1 MEGKEGKRGILDS
14 VWLKVAVAAAVVAV
28 PLAAHYLLGIG
39 LVQDAL
45 IAAGSRVAGKELD
58 AAVWRE
64 RFESIGHPYL
74 GGLSP
79 LSSPHIVLGLALY
92 GTYLLRRG
100 RPGREREAER
110 LALGLA
116 FAAWLVVTA
125 MAVATHEPWED
136 ELHAWQIA
144 QFGAGR
150 MFREMGYEGHFL
162 LWFAILHPLAAHG
175 APVWTLGLVSWAI
188 NAAGMWLLVRKG
200 PFPVYV
206 KLLVMFSVPFLYFN
220 PAIARPYVM
229 IPPLLWLL
237 AGTFREAGRKPVR
250 YCVLLVLLAHTHL
263 YMEGLVGACGV
274 MFVVRDIVLPWR
286 SLSAGERRRRLAGLG
301 VAVAGGVLAVM
312 QVLPAFSQSSFSP
325 RLSLQPG
332 NAIYFLTVSGIRSRP
347 AMIVAVLAMLALLLY
362 AFFADKESFIVAV
375 ASLLFMYLFS
385 ILIYP
390 AFVENR
396 AVLWFYILI
405 FTVWLLQRKPDAL
418 SPGCAKW
425 RAAALWIPLSLLSLL
440 LFQPERNAHDLNH
453 DFYPS
458 IRPVCDYINRH
469 EDSSVP
475 VFSTQDTALVYLDGS
490 HPVYEFDS
498 FPPEEL
504 QYRSYEKGVVSL
516 HDEEHV
522 RHFAAYAD
530 AVLSSGQYGSRA
542 YFIFF
547 LLPGEQVEAV
557 RDCVE
562 RAGERYSYTVCYPQ
576 TGIVTDGMVLVEVS
590 DTKREQVS
598 DTKREQESST
608 KRGQESSTKPGSTW
622 PSL

>member
-312 QVLPAFSQSSFSP
+312 QVLPAFSQSSFRTTPELHLENALYFFSETGIK
-325 RLSLQPG
+325 SLP
-332 NAIYFLTVSGIRSRP
+332 LR
-347 AMIVAVLAMLALLLY
+347 IVALLSMLIALAYTFRRDKEAFIVSSVSLLY
-362 AFFADKESFIVAV
+362 MLLFCVFIFFAVA
-375 ASLLFMYLFS
+375 
-385 ILIYP
+385 
-390 AFVENR
+390 ENR
-396 AVLWFYILI
+396 AVLWFYIFI
-405 FTVWLLQRKPDAL
+405 FNAWLLCGRKESAADA
-418 SPGCAKW
+418 SPEHPW
-425 RAAALWIPLSLLSLL
+425 FRRIPVLTLAVFSLL
-440 LFQPERNAHDLNH
+440 LFQPERNAFDLNH

-458 IRPVCDYINRH
+458 VRPPCDYITEH
-469 EDSSVP
+469 VDASVP
-475 VFSTQDTALVYLDGS
+475 VFTTQDSALVYLGGKR
-490 HPVYEFDS
+490 PLYELNS
-498 FPPEEL
+498 FPPKEME
-504 QYRSYEKGVVSL
+504 YRSCKRGVSMLYEKENLEAFSSYAGKLFATGDYGHSL
-516 HDEEHV
+516 YFLV
-522 RHFAAYAD
+522 YLPFSYSAD
-530 AVLSSGQYGSRA
+530 ALKESIAAAPQYT
-542 YFIFF
+542 
-547 LLPGEQVEAV
+547 
-557 RDCVE
+557 
-562 RAGERYSYTVCYPQ
+562 YTVLYPASG
-576 TGIVTDGMVLVEVS
+576 GIQQGMHLIEVKDG
-590 DTKREQVS
+590 R
-598 DTKREQESST
+598 
-608 KRGQESSTKPGSTW
+608 
-622 PSL
+622 